1 MTLRTLMLVYAF
13 CTAMDPSWS
22 KIYMTETAEKKA
34 YLVNTV
40 PESKGIKYLLYL
52 KVLSNGI

>member
-1 MTLRTLMLVYAF
+1 
-13 CTAMDPSWS
+13 MDPSWS

-40 PESKGIKYLLYL
+40 PESKGIKYLLFL
-52 KVLSNGI
+52 KVLSNGN